1 MYRITVDAS
10 DVIEEEILE
19 PLTGNVPDIC
29 KADIY
34 HMKKEYLKDL
44 CRRNRLLVSG
54 NKPDLIS
61 RLAEKSKK
69 IRLERSLGGITIKKL
84 VKVYGVPHVCACL
97 VATCEHVAKTKIFPL
112 PPDF

>member
-34 HMKKEYLKDL
+34 HMKKEDLKDL
-44 CRRNRLLVSG
+44 CRSVREGDCEVIAI
-54 NKPDLIS
+54 DLEQPFVNNQI
-61 RLAEKSKK
+61 RFQQAES
-69 IRLERSLGGITIKKL
+69 I
-84 VKVYGVPHVCACL
+84 
-97 VATCEHVAKTKIFPL
+97 
-112 PPDF
+112 